1 MALEKAAIEIVDRAA
16 IDPSKGLSPRIE
28 VQFNPETYRLNKGA
42 QIAEIG
48 VYGLD
53 SPILQFIRGQNETL
67 TLELFFDTTHGGM
80 GEDAR
85 DVRDL
90 TRSIYQLVK
99 IQPRTHAPPRIRFL
113 WGEGLAFKA
122 IVERVE
128 QTFEL
133 FSPTGVPLRA
143 TLSVTFREYKTLEEQ
158 IAELKPESS
167 DHTKQVTVRAGDTLP
182 GVAWLEYGDPML
194 WRVIADANRSTVR
207 DPLRPPPGAV
217 LDLPPLDAARLAA
230 EVRP

>member
-1 MALEKAAIEIVDRAA
+1 MSFEKAIIEVL
-16 IDPSKGLSPRIE
+16 DPPGSTTKIA
-28 VQFNPETYRLNKGA
+28 VQFNPETYRLSKGA

-67 TLELFFDTTHGGM
+67 TLELFFDTTHDGM

-85 DVRDL
+85 DVRNL
-90 TRSIYQLVK
+90 TDPFYRLIK
-99 IQPRTHAPPRIRFL
+99 IQRQTHAPPRVRFV
-113 WGEGLAFKA
+113 WGVGISFKA
-122 IVERVE
+122 IVEQVE

-158 IAELKPESS
+158 IAELKPEST
-167 DHTKQVTVRAGDTLP
+167 DHTKQLTVRAGDTLP
-182 GVAWLEYGDPML
+182 GLAWLEYGDPNL
-194 WRVIADANRSTVR
+194 WRVIADANVDAVR
-207 DPLRPPPGAV
+207 DPLRPPAGAV
-217 LDLPPLDAARLAA
+217 LALPPLDVARLAA

>member
-1 MALEKAAIEIVDRAA
+1 MSFEKAIIENLDVT
-16 IDPSKGLSPRIE
+16 DPTTGKGERIK
-28 VQFNPETYRLNKGA
+28 VQFNPETYRLSKGA

-53 SPILQFIRGQNETL
+53 SPILQFIRGQNRTL
-67 TLELFFDTTHGGM
+67 TLELFFDTTHESGM

-90 TRSIYQLVK
+90 TDPVYRLVK
-99 IQPRTHAPPRIRFL
+99 IHPEIHAPPRVRFV

-122 IVERVE
+122 IVEQVE
-128 QTFEL
+128 ETFEL

-143 TLSVTFREYKTLEEQ
+143 TVSVTFREYKTLEEQ

-167 DHTKQVTVRAGDTLP
+167 DHTKRVTVRAGDTLP
-182 GVAWLEYGDPML
+182 GLAWQEYGDPAL
-194 WRVIADANRSTVR
+194 WRVIADANLAIVR
-207 DPLRPPPGAV
+207 DPLRPPPGSE
-217 LDLPPLDAARLAA
+217 LELPPLDVARLAD